1 MKAPA
6 VTDQLLS
13 ASVSGVISV
22 EKKGQSF
29 AINACPLSVAEIRC
43 KELLCA
49 SHEPCTLEVLSRDTK
64 HENVQCNRQTA
75 STKIGVDT
83 EQL

>member
-6 VTDQLLS
+6 VTDQLLC

-22 EKKGQSF
+22 GKKTKSF
-29 AINACPLSVAEIRC
+29 AINACPFSVTEIRC

-49 SHEPCTLEVLSRDTK
+49 SREPCTLEVLSRDMK
-64 HENVQCNRQTA
+64 HENVHCNRQPA
-75 STKIGVDT
+75 KK
-83 EQL
+83 